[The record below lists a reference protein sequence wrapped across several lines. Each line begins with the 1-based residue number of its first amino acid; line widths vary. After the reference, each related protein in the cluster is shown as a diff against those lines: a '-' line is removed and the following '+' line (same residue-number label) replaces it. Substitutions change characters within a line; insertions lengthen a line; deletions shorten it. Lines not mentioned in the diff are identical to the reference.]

1 MDGKGHLWSRECI
14 PRQITQDGKTILLR
28 LCSLCG
34 RNFAQRIDGPDW
46 RAVHIGVFRVEL
58 LADAVNK
65 RWREEECPRRRDPD
79 DAIARTA
86 GPFQIRKFCGPEKKR
101 KVVS

>member
-34 RNFAQRIDGPDW
+34 RNFAQRIDDPDW

-86 GPFQIRKFCGPEKKR
+86 GAVSNKEVLRSRKKEKSR
-101 KVVS
+101 